1 MGRVTKRIISIICI
15 GWMVFLPFGSVY
27 ATVDCLFHDDA
38 EHISHGIE
46 IATDYEHSHDTISLD
61 LNELEQLS
69 SSGQDMGDTSVEVF
83 LDNNCSSG
91 LLISL
96 SCDANLLSMADWKD
110 PFSDASKAYS
120 LVSTLTPQEI
130 RPPIS
135 A

>member
-1 MGRVTKRIISIICI
+1 
-15 GWMVFLPFGSVY
+15 MVFIPFGSVY
-27 ATVDCLFHDDA
+27 AAVDCIFHDDA

-46 IATDYEHSHDTISLD
+46 IATDYEHSHDTIALD
-61 LNELEQLS
+61 IDDVLYLTSADVNL
-69 SSGQDMGDTSVEVF
+69 GDTSIEQF
-83 LDNNCSSG
+83 LDNQCSSG

-96 SCDANLLSMADWKD
+96 YAENEMIISSCDWKD
-110 PFSDASKAYS
+110 PFNHADQAKS